1 MQAGSGMDY
10 LWIVISI
17 FAALMQ
23 AVRTAAQ
30 KTLNQRMSNLGTTYV
45 RSVFGLPPMLAFLG
59 FVLFLYGGAW
69 PKMSAKYLLF
79 TAGGAATQIFA
90 TMALIYMFKLRNFA
104 IGTMLTKVDILMTA
118 IIGTA
123 LFSESLS
130 TNGVIALLVV
140 VAGVLLMTVGR
151 MGVGALAGGEGEGLV
166 AQLIGKSTQV
176 AFLCALL
183 FTFSYLFL
191 REALLIMEPADG
203 YVLSDG
209 VGAMFWRGAWTV
221 VIATLMQIVSVG
233 AYLWFTER
241 GVFREMR
248 ASAKIGTFIG
258 VTSAI
263 GSIGWY
269 TAFAMQNASYVRAV
283 GQIEVVFTLLIAWFY
298 FRERM
303 TLLELAGVAV
313 TVAGILMFRM
323 LA

>member
-1 MQAGSGMDY
+1 MEY

-30 KTLNQRMSNLGTTYV
+30 KTLNQKMSNLGTTYV
-45 RSVFGLPPMLAFLG
+45 RSVFGLPLMVAFLAY
-59 FVLFLYGGAW
+59 VLVQFGGAW
-69 PKMSAKYLLF
+69 PKMRADYLLF
-79 TAGGAATQIFA
+79 TAGGAAAQIFA

-118 IIGTA
+118 IVGSV

-140 VAGVLLMTVGR
+140 VSGVLLMTIGR
-151 MGVGALAGGEGEGLV
+151 MGVGALMSGEGLA
-166 AQLIGKSTQV
+166 AQLFGKSTQV

-191 REALLIMEPADG
+191 REALLIMEPAEG
-203 YVLSDG
+203 FVLKEG

-221 VIATLMQIVSVG
+221 VIATLMQIVAVG
-233 AYLWFTER
+233 AYLWVTER

-298 FRERM
+298 FRERI
-303 TLLELAGVAV
+303 TVLELAGVAL
-313 TVAGILMFRM
+313 TVSGILMFRVI
-323 LA
+323 A

>member
-1 MQAGSGMDY
+1 MDY
-10 LWIVISI
+10 LWIFISI

-45 RSVFGLPPMLAFLG
+45 RSLFGLPVMLAFLAYVMAE
-59 FVLFLYGGAW
+59 FDGAW
-69 PKMSAKYLLF
+69 PKLRADYLLL

-104 IGTMLTKVDILMTA
+104 IGTMLTKVDILLTA
-118 IIGTA
+118 VIGTA

-130 TNGVIALLVV
+130 PSGVIALLVV
-140 VAGVLLMTVGR
+140 VGGVLLMTVGR
-151 MGVGALAGGEGEGLV
+151 MGLGTLTAGGSDGIV
-166 AQLIGKSTQV
+166 AQLFGKSTQV

-191 REALLIMEPADG
+191 REALLIMEPAAG
-203 YVLSDG
+203 YVVEEG
-209 VGAMFWRGAWTV
+209 VAAMFWRGAWTV
-221 VIATLMQIVSVG
+221 VIASVMQIVVVG
-233 AYLWFTER
+233 GYLWFADR
-241 GVFREMR
+241 GVFQEMW
-248 ASAKIGTFIG
+248 ATAKIGTFIG
-258 VTSAI
+258 VTSAV

-303 TLLELAGVAV
+303 TLLELVGVAL
-313 TVAGILMFRM
+313 TVVGILMFR
-323 LA
+323 LFA

>member
-1 MQAGSGMDY
+1 MDH
-10 LWIVISI
+10 LWIIISI

-45 RSVFGLPPMLAFLG
+45 RSVFGLPVM
-59 FVLFLYGGAW
+59 VLFLAYVLSSYGGGW
-69 PKMSAKYLLF
+69 PKMRVDYLLL
-79 TAGGAATQIFA
+79 TAAGAAAQIFA

-123 LFSESLS
+123 LFSENLS
-130 TNGVIALLVV
+130 FNGVMGLLVV
-140 VAGVLLMTVGR
+140 VSGVLLMTVGR
-151 MGVGALAGGEGEGLV
+151 MGIDKLTGEGVTLV
-166 AQLIGKSTQV
+166 QSVFGKSTQV

-191 REALLIMEPADG
+191 REALLVMEPAEG
-203 YVLSDG
+203 VLPPG
-209 VGAMFWRGAWTV
+209 VGSMFWRGAWTV
-221 VIATLMQIVSVG
+221 VIATLMQIVVVG
-233 AYLWFTER
+233 IVLWFTER
-241 GVFREMR
+241 RVFGQMR
-248 ASAKIGTFIG
+248 PNAKIATFIG

-303 TLLELAGVAV
+303 TVLELVGVAL
-313 TVAGILMFRM
+313 TVVGILMFR
-323 LA
+323 LVGYA

>member
-1 MQAGSGMDY
+1 MDY
-10 LWIVISI
+10 LWIIISI

-30 KTLNQRMSNLGTTYV
+30 KNLNQRMSNLGTTYV
-45 RSVFGLPPMLAFLG
+45 RSAYSGLPPMLAFLA
-59 FVLFLYGGAW
+59 FVLMTLWWWRGQRCALD
-69 PKMSAKYLLF
+69 YLLF
-79 TAGGAATQIFA
+79 TAGGAAAQIFA

-123 LFSESLS
+123 LFSETLS
-130 TNGVIALLVV
+130 TNGVFALLVV

-151 MGVGALAGGEGEGLV
+151 MGVGALAGGGEGIL
-166 AQLIGKSTQV
+166 AQMFGRSTQV

-191 REALLIMEPADG
+191 REALLTMEPADG
-203 YVLSDG
+203 YVVPEG
-209 VGAMFWRGAWTV
+209 IGAMFWRGGWTV
-221 VIATLMQIVSVG
+221 VIATLMQTVVVG
-233 AYLWFTER
+233 TYLWFTER
-241 GVFREMR
+241 GVFREMQ
-248 ASAKIGTFIG
+248 ASARIGSFIG
-258 VTSAI
+258 ATSAI

-298 FRERM
+298 FRERITM
-303 TLLELAGVAV
+303 LELGGVGL
-313 TVAGILMFRM
+313 TVAGILMFRLM
-323 LA
+323 A

>member
-1 MQAGSGMDY
+1 MEY

-30 KTLNQRMSNLGTTYV
+30 RTLNQRMSNLGTTYV
-45 RSVFGLPPMLAFLG
+45 RSVFGMPLM
-59 FVLFLYGGAW
+59 VLFLVYILVSFGGGW
-69 PKMSAKYLLF
+69 PKLKADYLIL

-118 IIGTA
+118 IVGTA
-123 LFSESLS
+123 LFSESL
-130 TNGVIALLVV
+130 TVNGVIALLVV
-140 VAGVLLMTVGR
+140 VSGVLLMTVGR
-151 MGVGALAGGEGEGLV
+151 MGVGALSAGQTSIGDALFGKPTRV
-166 AQLIGKSTQV
+166 AL
-176 AFLCALL
+176 LCALL

-191 REALLIMEPADG
+191 REALLTMEPVEG
-203 YVLSDG
+203 VLPGG

-221 VIATLMQIVSVG
+221 VIATLMQIVVVG
-233 AYLWFTER
+233 LYLWRTEPA
-241 GVFREMR
+241 VFAEMR
-248 ASAKIGTFIG
+248 PNAKIATFIG

-303 TLLELAGVAV
+303 TMLELAGVAL
-313 TVAGILMFRM
+313 TVAGILMFR
-323 LA
+323 LVG

>member
-1 MQAGSGMDY
+1 MDY
-10 LWIVISI
+10 LWIIISV

-45 RSVFGLPPMLAFLG
+45 RSVFGFPVMLVFLG
-59 FVLFLYGGAW
+59 IVLGLYGGGW
-69 PKMSAKYLLF
+69 PKLSMAYLLL
-79 TAGGAATQIFA
+79 TAAGAAAQIFA

-123 LFSESLS
+123 LFSEVLS
-130 TNGVIALLVV
+130 FNGVMALLVV
-140 VAGVLLMTVGR
+140 VSGVLLMTVGR
-151 MGVGALAGGEGEGLV
+151 MGIDKLTGEGVSFAESMF
-166 AQLIGKSTQV
+166 GKSTQV

-191 REALLIMEPADG
+191 REALLIMEAAEGAVPAG
-203 YVLSDG
+203 HG
-209 VGAMFWRGAWTV
+209 GMFWRAAWTI
-221 VIATLMQIVSVG
+221 VIATLMQIVAVG
-233 AYLWFTER
+233 LWLWRTER
-241 GVFREMR
+241 AVFGEMR
-248 ASAKIGTFIG
+248 PNARIASFIG
-258 VTSAI
+258 FTSAL
-263 GSIGWY
+263 GSMGWY

-303 TLLELAGVAV
+303 TVLELAGVAL
-313 TVAGILMFRM
+313 TVAGILMFR
-323 LA
+323 LVGYT

>member
-1 MQAGSGMDY
+1 MEY

-45 RSVFGLPPMLAFLG
+45 RSVFGLPPMLAFLA

-79 TAGGAATQIFA
+79 TAGGAAAQIFA

-104 IGTMLTKVDILMTA
+104 IGTMLTKVDILLTA

-123 LFSESLS
+123 LFSETLS
-130 TNGVIALLVV
+130 TNGVFALLVV

-151 MGVGALAGGEGEGLV
+151 MGVGALAGGSEGIL
-166 AQLIGKSTQV
+166 AQIFGRSTQV

-191 REALLIMEPADG
+191 REALLTMEPADG
-203 YVLSDG
+203 FVVPEG
-209 VGAMFWRGAWTV
+209 IGAMFWRGGWTV
-221 VIATLMQIVSVG
+221 VIATVMQTVVVG
-233 AYLWFTER
+233 TYLWFTER
-241 GVFREMR
+241 GVFREMQ
-248 ASAKIGTFIG
+248 ASARIGSFIG
-258 VTSAI
+258 ATSAI

-298 FRERM
+298 FRERITM
-303 TLLELAGVAV
+303 LELGGVGL
-313 TVAGILMFRM
+313 TVAGILMFRLM
-323 LA
+323 A

>member
-1 MQAGSGMDY
+1 MDY

-45 RSVFGLPPMLAFLG
+45 RSVFGLPLMLAFLA
-59 FVLFLYGGAW
+59 FVLVLYGGAW
-69 PKMSAKYLLF
+69 PKMNADYLLF
-79 TAGGAATQIFA
+79 TAGGAAAQIFA

-130 TNGVIALLVV
+130 SSGVIALLVV
-140 VAGVLLMTVGR
+140 VSGVLLMTVGR
-151 MGVGALAGGEGEGLV
+151 MGVNALAGGNGEGVL
-166 AQLIGKSTQV
+166 AQLFGRSTQI

-191 REALLIMEPADG
+191 REALLAMEPADG
-203 YVLSDG
+203 YIVPEG
-209 VGAMFWRGAWTV
+209 VGAMFWRGGWTV
-221 VIATLMQIVSVG
+221 VVATLMQIVAVG
-233 AYLWFTER
+233 TYLWFTEP

-248 ASAKIGTFIG
+248 ASAKIASFIG

-303 TLLELAGVAV
+303 TVLELAGVAV
-313 TVAGILMFRM
+313 TVVGILMFRL

>member
-1 MQAGSGMDY
+1 MDY
-10 LWIVISI
+10 LWIIISI

-45 RSVFGLPPMLAFLG
+45 RSVFGLPFMLAFLAYVITQ
-59 FVLFLYGGAW
+59 FGGAW
-69 PKMSAKYLLF
+69 PKWRVDYLLL
-79 TAGGAATQIFA
+79 TAGGAAAQIFA

-118 IIGTA
+118 VIGTA
-123 LFSESLS
+123 LFSETLS
-130 TNGVIALLVV
+130 FNGVISLLVV

-151 MGVGALAGGEGEGLV
+151 MGIGALAGDGKGESFTS
-166 AQLIGKSTQV
+166 QLFGKSTQV

-191 REALLIMEPADG
+191 REALLIIEPADG
-203 YVLSDG
+203 YVLPEG

-221 VIATLMQIVSVG
+221 VVATLMQIVVVG

-241 GVFREMR
+241 KVFREMY

-258 VTSAI
+258 TTSAM

-298 FRERM
+298 FRERL
-303 TLLELAGVAV
+303 TLLELAGIAL
-313 TVAGILMFRM
+313 TVAGILMFR
-323 LA
+323 LVA

>member
-1 MQAGSGMDY
+1 MDY

-45 RSVFGLPPMLAFLG
+45 RSVFGLPLMLAFLA
-59 FVLFLYGGAW
+59 FVLVLYGGAW
-69 PKMSAKYLLF
+69 PKMNADYLLF
-79 TAGGAATQIFA
+79 TAGGAAAQIFA

-130 TNGVIALLVV
+130 TNGVIALIVV
-140 VAGVLLMTVGR
+140 VSGVLLMTVGR
-151 MGVGALAGGEGEGLV
+151 MGVGALQEGQAGIGEMLF
-166 AQLIGKSTQV
+166 GKATQV

-183 FTFSYLFL
+183 FTFSYLLL
-191 REALLIMEPADG
+191 REALLIMEPVAG
-203 YVLSDG
+203 STIPAG
-209 VGAMFWRGAWTV
+209 IGGMFWRGGWTV
-221 VIATLMQIVSVG
+221 VIATLMQIFVVG
-233 AYLWFTER
+233 LYLMFTER
-241 GVFREMR
+241 GIFREMR

-258 VTSAI
+258 VTSAM

-303 TLLELAGVAV
+303 TWLELLGVAV
-313 TVAGILMFRM
+313 TVAGILMFR
-323 LA
+323 LVG

>member
-1 MQAGSGMDY
+1 MEHI
-10 LWIVISI
+10 WIVIAMC
-17 FAALMQ
+17 AALMQ

-45 RSVFGLPPMLAFLG
+45 RSIFGLPVMLGFLG
-59 FVLFLYGGAW
+59 YVLAQFGGGW
-69 PKMSAKYLLF
+69 PKMRADYLLL
-79 TAGGAATQIFA
+79 TAGAAAAQIFA

-130 TNGVIALLVV
+130 VNGVAALLVIV
-140 VAGVLLMTVGR
+140 SGVLLMTLGR
-151 MGVGALAGGEGEGLV
+151 MGVEALASADGIA
-166 AQLIGKSTQV
+166 AQLFGKATQM
-176 AFLCALL
+176 ALLCALL
-183 FTFSYLFL
+183 FTFSYLLL
-191 REALLIMEPADG
+191 REALLVMEPAAG
-203 YVLSDG
+203 YSVPDG
-209 VGAMFWRGAWTV
+209 VAAMFWRGAWTV
-221 VIATLMQIVSVG
+221 VIATLMQTVVVG
-233 AYLWFTER
+233 GYLFLTER

-303 TLLELAGVAV
+303 TRLELLGVAL
-313 TVAGILMFRM
+313 TVAGILMFR
-323 LA
+323 LLG

>member
-1 MQAGSGMDY
+1 MDY
-10 LWIVISI
+10 LWISISI

-30 KTLNQRMSNLGTTYV
+30 RTLNQRMSNLGTTYV
-45 RSVFGLPPMLAFLG
+45 RSVFGLPPMLVFLA
-59 FVLFLYGGAW
+59 FVLLLFGGAW
-69 PKMSAKYLLF
+69 PKMSGKYLLL

-118 IIGTA
+118 VIGTA

-140 VAGVLLMTVGR
+140 VGGVLLMTVGR
-151 MGVGALAGGEGEGLV
+151 MGIGTLMGGGDGILAQVFGR
-166 AQLIGKSTQV
+166 STQM

-191 REALLIMEPADG
+191 REALLTMEPAEG
-203 YVLSDG
+203 YVVPEG
-209 VGAMFWRGAWTV
+209 VAAMFWRGGWTV
-221 VIATLMQIVSVG
+221 VVATSMQIVAVG
-233 AYLWFTER
+233 TYLWFTER
-241 GVFREMR
+241 SVFQEMR
-248 ASAKIGTFIG
+248 ASAGIGTFIG
-258 VTSAI
+258 MTSAV

-303 TLLELAGVAV
+303 TMLELAGVGL
-313 TVAGILMFRM
+313 TVAGILMFRLM
-323 LA
+323 A

>member
-1 MQAGSGMDY
+1 MDY
-10 LWIVISI
+10 LWIVISVM
-17 FAALMQ
+17 AALMQ

-45 RSVFGLPPMLAFLG
+45 RSVFGLPAMLLFLG
-59 FVLFLYGGAW
+59 FVLMTYGGGW
-69 PKMSAKYLLF
+69 PQMRADYLLL
-79 TAGGAATQIFA
+79 TAAGAAAQIFA

-104 IGTMLTKVDILMTA
+104 VGTMLTKVDILMTA
-118 IIGTA
+118 IIGTL

-130 TNGVIALLVV
+130 FDGVMALLVV
-140 VAGVLLMTVGR
+140 VSGVLLMTVGR
-151 MGVGALAGGEGEGLV
+151 MGIGSLAGDGVTLTESLF
-166 AQLIGKSTQV
+166 GKSTQV

-191 REALLIMEPADG
+191 REALLVMEPAVG
-203 YVLSDG
+203 VLPDG
-209 VGAMFWRGAWTV
+209 VGSMFWRGAWTV
-221 VIATLMQIVSVG
+221 VIATVMQIVLVG
-233 AYLWFTER
+233 IYLWFTER
-241 GVFREMR
+241 GVFAQMR
-248 ASAKIGTFIG
+248 PNARIATFIG

-303 TLLELAGVAV
+303 TALELAGLAV
-313 TVAGILMFRM
+313 TVAGILMFR
-323 LA
+323 LIGYA